1 MKKINKK
8 LLAHLHLYYLEQV
21 DFMLKK
27 LRNITGCDWD
37 LYVTLCNSDNNV
49 INKIKTFDNN
59 TQSPPPKKKY

>member
-8 LLAHLHLYYLEQV
+8 LLVHLHLYYLEQV

-37 LYVTLCNSDNNV
+37 LYDFILLEIVY
-49 INKIKTFDNN
+49 I
-59 TQSPPPKKKY
+59 

>member
-8 LLAHLHLYYLEQV
+8 LLVHLHLYYLEQV

-49 INKIKTFDNN
+49 INKIKTFL
-59 TQSPPPKKKY
+59 